1 MTDCAICWAVYNYVQ
16 GLSDK
21 KENSYWDYLAT
32 FNTLSAWRCF
42 EWTDK
47 NGSNSK
53 HQWYFSEIPA
63 GKTFCWIKFLKE
75 FDVKIWIFLLNR
87 LFKKY
92 TSKYQFGRWQ
102 NEKRLDL
109 LIKGTLFFLHWKFV
123 KFSLQGM
130 LILYAFSFLLENHYS
145 F

>member
-1 MTDCAICWAVYNYVQ
+1 MQYVGPFIITYKDSLTRKTTLTGITRPLLIHCLLDGALN
-16 GLSDK
+16 GLTK
-21 KENSYWDYLAT
+21 MALTPNIM
-32 FNTLSAWRCF
+32 
-42 EWTDK
+42 
-47 NGSNSK
+47 
-53 HQWYFSEIPA
+53 QWYFSEIPA

-87 LFKKY
+87 LFKKC

-102 NEKRLDL
+102 NKKTWFVNKRNS
-109 LIKGTLFFLHWKFV
+109 FFLHWKFE

-130 LILYAFSFLLENHYS
+130 LILCAFSFLLENHYS

>member
-1 MTDCAICWAVYNYVQ
+1 M
-16 GLSDK
+16 
-21 KENSYWDYLAT
+21 
-32 FNTLSAWRCF
+32 SAWRCF

-87 LFKKY
+87 LLKKC

-102 NEKRLDL
+102 NKKTWFVINKRDSFFSSLKICEILKLARNADIMCIFISFGKSLFILVDVRL
-109 LIKGTLFFLHWKFV
+109 LIKKNPCTFVWSKRQLTFAFDAVFL
-123 KFSLQGM
+123 
-130 LILYAFSFLLENHYS
+130 
-145 F
+145 